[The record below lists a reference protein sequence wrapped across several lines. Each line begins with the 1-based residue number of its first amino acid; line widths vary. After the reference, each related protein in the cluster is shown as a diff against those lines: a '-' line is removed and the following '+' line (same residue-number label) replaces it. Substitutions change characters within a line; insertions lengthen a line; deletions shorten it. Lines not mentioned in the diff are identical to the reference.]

1 MKISRWF
8 GVFFCSLVA
17 AVSLPVKA
25 ADWNL
30 VRFESRE
37 YVTLND
43 IAQFYGFP
51 KPPPTDLSG
60 HFLPSSSVLPGD
72 SAVAAANGAA
82 GAAASTPLTKSS
94 AATTAAKQGPATPPP
109 AANAPSASA
118 QSAIANRQAAVA
130 PTTDEPSPI
139 SSQDPPAGVA
149 LSKTITL
156 DSGKMQLEVTVGLRE
171 ANINGAKHWLAF
183 PVAYHDGQV
192 LVSRLDLSKII
203 EPSLR
208 PELIEGMSPV
218 TTVVLDPGHGGHD
231 RGASSKFGFEKD
243 FALDVAL
250 RARKL
255 LESEGY
261 KVIMT
266 RATDVFIPLDQRPA
280 VANNIPNSIFV
291 SIHFNS
297 SSTNA
302 DARGFEIFSVA
313 PRGAP
318 STNDVT
324 PRERDLREE
333 PGNAVDMPSGALASS
348 VFHALL
354 GHVPMVDRGV
364 KHARFAVLRLCTQP
378 AVLIECGFV
387 SNMAESTLISSTAW
401 RAHVAEAI
409 VDGVANYRV
418 LAERKTR
425 PKVIADY
432 RRETAGP
439 LGVPQTAVP

>member
-1 MKISRWF
+1 MKTSRWL
-8 GVFFCSLVA
+8 GVFCCSFLLALTVRAGA
-17 AVSLPVKA
+17 AE
-25 ADWNL
+25 WNL

-37 YVTLND
+37 YVTLDN
-43 IAQFYGFP
+43 IAEFYGLP
-51 KPPPTDLSG
+51 KPPPVDLTG
-60 HFLPSSSVLPGD
+60 HF
-72 SAVAAANGAA
+72 AVA
-82 GAAASTPLTKSS
+82 
-94 AATTAAKQGPATPPP
+94 PATAEPWAP
-109 AANAPSASA
+109 AQTPA
-118 QSAIANRQAAVA
+118 AAVA
-130 PTTDEPSPI
+130 PPVASGPVTTVQKNADEPSPI
-139 SSQDPPAGVA
+139 SSQDPPPAVA

-156 DSGKMQLEVTVGLRE
+156 DSGKMQIEVTVGLRE
-171 ANINGAKHWLAF
+171 AAINGVKHWLAF
-183 PVAYHDGQV
+183 PVVLHDGQV

-203 EPSLR
+203 EPNLR
-208 PELIEGMSPV
+208 PELIEGMMPV

-231 RGASSKFGFEKD
+231 RGATSKFGFEKD

-250 RARKL
+250 RARTL

-261 KVIMT
+261 KVVMT
-266 RATDVFIPLDQRPA
+266 RATDVFIPLEQRPA

-302 DARGFEIFSVA
+302 DARGFEIFSLA

-318 STNDVT
+318 STNDAM

-333 PGNAVDMPSGALASS
+333 PGNPVDMPSGALAGS

-387 SNMAESTLISSTAW
+387 SNNAESTLISSSAW

-432 RRETAGP
+432 RRAAVSDGSVGHTATP
-439 LGVPQTAVP
+439 

>member
-1 MKISRWF
+1 MKTSRWL
-8 GVFFCSLVA
+8 GLFCCTLLA
-17 AVSLPVKA
+17 ALTLRAGA
-25 ADWNL
+25 AEWNL

-37 YVTLND
+37 YVTLDN
-43 IAQFYGFP
+43 IAEFYGFP
-51 KPPPTDLSG
+51 KPPPVDLTG
-60 HFLPSSSVLPGD
+60 HF
-72 SAVAAANGAA
+72 AVPPVGA
-82 GAAASTPLTKSS
+82 P
-94 AATTAAKQGPATPPP
+94 
-109 AANAPSASA
+109 
-118 QSAIANRQAAVA
+118 AVA
-130 PTTDEPSPI
+130 PAPVTPVVITPPSGLVTTVEKITDEPSPI
-139 SSQDPPAGVA
+139 SSQEPPPAVA
-149 LSKTITL
+149 LSKTIVL
-156 DSGKMQLEVTVGLRE
+156 DSGKMQIEVTVGLRE
-171 ANINGAKHWLAF
+171 AQINGVKHWLAF
-183 PVAYHDGQV
+183 PVALHDGQV
-192 LVSRLDLSKII
+192 LVSRLDLSRII
-203 EPSLR
+203 EPNLR
-208 PELIEGMSPV
+208 PELIEGMTPV

-231 RGASSKFGFEKD
+231 RGAMSKFGFEKD

-261 KVIMT
+261 KVVMT

-280 VANNIPNSIFV
+280 VANTIPNSIFV

-302 DARGFEIFSVA
+302 DARGFEIFSIA

-318 STNDVT
+318 STNDSG

-333 PGNAVDMPSGALASS
+333 PGNAVDMPSGALAGS

-387 SNMAESTLISSTAW
+387 SNNAESTLISSSAW

-432 RRETAGP
+432 RRAAVTGVNLRDTATP
-439 LGVPQTAVP
+439 

>member
-1 MKISRWF
+1 MKTSHWL
-8 GVFFCSLVA
+8 GLLFCPLLTVL
-17 AVSLPVKA
+17 AVPASA
-25 ADWNL
+25 GDWNL

-37 YVTLND
+37 YVTLD
-43 IAQFYGFP
+43 DVAAFYGLP
-51 KPPPTDLSG
+51 KPPPVDLTG
-60 HFLPSSSVLPGD
+60 HFAPPAGGQVGAIP
-72 SAVAAANGAA
+72 APAA
-82 GAAASTPLTKSS
+82 
-94 AATTAAKQGPATPPP
+94 PATPAPAAAPAPATTSISTTPAKLSPEQLAAGEKASEEPAPITGQEPPP
-109 AANAPSASA
+109 ATP
-118 QSAIANRQAAVA
+118 
-130 PTTDEPSPI
+130 
-139 SSQDPPAGVA
+139 
-149 LSKTITL
+149 LSKTIAL

-171 ANINGAKHWLAF
+171 VNINGVKHWLAF
-183 PVAYHDGQV
+183 PVALHDGKV

-208 PELIEGMSPV
+208 PELIEGMTPV

-231 RGASSKFGFEKD
+231 RGAASKFGFEKD

-261 KVIMT
+261 KVVMT
-266 RATDVFIPLDQRPA
+266 RGTDVFIPLEQRPA

-302 DARGFEIFSVA
+302 DARGFEIFSIA

-318 STNDVT
+318 STNDGG

-333 PGNAVDMPSGALASS
+333 PGNAADMPSGALAGS

-354 GHVPMVDRGV
+354 GHVPLVDRGV
-364 KHARFAVLRLCTQP
+364 KHARFAVLRLCRQP
-378 AVLIECGFV
+378 AILIECGFV
-387 SNMAESTLISSTAW
+387 SNTAESTLISSSAW
-401 RAHVAEAI
+401 RSHVAEAI

-432 RRETAGP
+432 RRATVGGVNGSPAGAP
-439 LGVPQTAVP
+439 

>member
-1 MKISRWF
+1 MHA
-8 GVFFCSLVA
+8 GA
-17 AVSLPVKA
+17 AE
-25 ADWNL
+25 WNL

-37 YVTLND
+37 YVTLDN

-51 KPPPTDLSG
+51 KPPPVDLTG
-60 HFLPSSSVLPGD
+60 HFTPI
-72 SAVAAANGAA
+72 SAVVA
-82 GAAASTPLTKSS
+82 GALALTTPPVAIQTPAPAVSK
-94 AATTAAKQGPATPPP
+94 PATPPGP
-109 AANAPSASA
+109 ALAPIASGEKN
-118 QSAIANRQAAVA
+118 S
-130 PTTDEPSPI
+130 DEPSPI
-139 SSQDPPAGVA
+139 TSKDPPPATA

-156 DSGKMQLEVTVGLRE
+156 DSGKMQLAVTVGLRE
-171 ANINGAKHWLAF
+171 AEINGVKHWLAF
-183 PVAYHDGQV
+183 PVALHDGQV
-192 LVSRLDLSKII
+192 LISRLDLSKII

-208 PELIEGMSPV
+208 PELVDGMMPV
-218 TTVVLDPGHGGHD
+218 TTIVLDPGHGGHD
-231 RGASSKFGFEKD
+231 RGAVSKYGFEKD

-255 LESEGY
+255 LESDGY
-261 KVIMT
+261 KVVMT
-266 RATDVFIPLDQRPA
+266 RATDVFIPLEQRPA

-302 DARGFEIFSVA
+302 DARGFEIFSIA

-318 STNDVT
+318 STNDVV

-333 PGNAVDMPSGALASS
+333 PGNAVDMPSGALAGS

-364 KHARFAVLRLCTQP
+364 KHARFAVLRLCTKP

-387 SNMAESTLISSTAW
+387 SNNAESTLISSSAW
-401 RAHVAEAI
+401 REHVADAI
-409 VDGVANYRV
+409 VDGVANYRE

-432 RRETAGP
+432 RRAATSGENLRNTGTP
-439 LGVPQTAVP
+439 